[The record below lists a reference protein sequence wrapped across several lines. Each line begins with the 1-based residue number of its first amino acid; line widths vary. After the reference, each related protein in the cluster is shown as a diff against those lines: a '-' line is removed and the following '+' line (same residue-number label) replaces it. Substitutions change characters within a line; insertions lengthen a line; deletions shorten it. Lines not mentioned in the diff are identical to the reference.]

1 MSINKNIDV
10 VTTKAKQMKRKY
22 SERGTRRDSA
32 TIRID
37 NDTRQIL
44 KEIAERLKV
53 PVIEAMKIA
62 AEKLKNDLD
71 KEPG

>member
-1 MSINKNIDV
+1 
-10 VTTKAKQMKRKY
+10 MKRKY